1 MTRNQAPA
9 PQGRSGGERRLRRPE
24 RREQILAAAT
34 RAFSRAGY
42 ADTGLD
48 AIAAEAGITRVLL
61 YRHFDSKSDLYRAV
75 LDRAFARLSD
85 AVGSG
90 GFGDDS
96 IPALLHAAGEDPE
109 GFRLLFRYAAKE
121 AEFRDQMDRF
131 SADAEAAAAHY
142 LTAAIPD
149 PAWAKWAS
157 QLVPTVAIE
166 AVLCWL
172 DAGRP
177 DAETAARRIDQA
189 IRGVIAAVIE
199 S

>member
-1 MTRNQAPA
+1 MSAISKPA
-9 PQGRSGGERRLRRPE
+9 QPATTGSERRLRRPE

-61 YRHFDSKSDLYRAV
+61 YRHFDSKNDLYRAV
-75 LDRAFARLSD
+75 LDRAFTRLSH
-85 AVGSG
+85 AVGGGEFSG
-90 GFGDDS
+90 DS
-96 IPALLHAAGEDPE
+96 IPALLRTAAEDPE
-109 GFRLLFRYAAKE
+109 GFRLLFRYAARE

-142 LTAAIPD
+142 LAAAIPE

-157 QLVPTVAIE
+157 QLVPTLAIE

-172 DAGRP
+172 DAGQP
-177 DAETAARRIDQA
+177 DLEVAARRIDQA
-189 IRGVIAAVIE
+189 IRGVIAAVTDN
-199 S
+199 